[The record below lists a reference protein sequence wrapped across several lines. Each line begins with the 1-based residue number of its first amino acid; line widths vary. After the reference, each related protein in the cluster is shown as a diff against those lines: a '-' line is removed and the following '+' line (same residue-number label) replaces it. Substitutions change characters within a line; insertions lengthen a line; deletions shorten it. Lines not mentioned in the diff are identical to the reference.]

1 MSQLTRLLSQATQG
15 LLTVLVLVL
24 AVFFV
29 IRLLPGDPAR
39 AVAGELATVEDV
51 ERIRQEMGLDQPLHV
66 QAVRYLQRLAVGD
79 LGKSLRTYQPVWV
92 EIQQRIGRTLVL
104 SGTAL
109 FLSLIIGLALAVVA
123 ARRPGSLA
131 DSAVNITAILAYG
144 TPVFWVALVAIDL
157 FAVRW
162 RLLPSGGQDT
172 ARHLILPALV
182 LSFFLM
188 GPIAQITRSSLA
200 EILNRDY
207 IWMARAKG
215 VGEWRVLAVHALRNA
230 LLPTLAYMG
239 TQAGLLFGGAAIT
252 ETIFTWNGLGQ
263 LAVTAAL
270 SRDYPLLQGLL
281 LTIGIGFVLINLSL
295 EFIYGVVDPR
305 IRLKA

>member
-1 MSQLTRLLSQATQG
+1 LLQLTRLLTQAAQG

-24 AVFFV
+24 AVFV
-29 IRLLPGDPAR
+29 LIRLLPGDPAR

-51 ERIRQEMGLDQPLHV
+51 ERVRQEMGLDQPLPV
-66 QAVRYLQRLAVGD
+66 QALRYLQRLSTGD
-79 LGKSLRTYQPVWV
+79 LGKSLRTFQPVWV

-109 FLSLIIGLALAVVA
+109 VLSLVLGLALAVVA

-131 DSAVNITAILAYG
+131 DTTINITAILAYG
-144 TPVFWVALVAIDL
+144 TPVFWIALVAIDL

-172 ARHLILPALV
+172 VRHLILPALV

-188 GPIAQITRSSLA
+188 GPVAQITRSSLA
-200 EILNRDY
+200 EILGKDY

-215 VGEWRVLAVHALRNA
+215 VGEWRILTLHALRNA

-252 ETIFTWNGLGQ
+252 ETIFAWNGLGQ
-263 LAVTAAL
+263 LSVTAAL

-281 LTIGIGFVLINLSL
+281 LVIGIGFVLINLCL
-295 EFIYGVVDPR
+295 EFTYGLVDPR
-305 IRLKA
+305 IRLSA